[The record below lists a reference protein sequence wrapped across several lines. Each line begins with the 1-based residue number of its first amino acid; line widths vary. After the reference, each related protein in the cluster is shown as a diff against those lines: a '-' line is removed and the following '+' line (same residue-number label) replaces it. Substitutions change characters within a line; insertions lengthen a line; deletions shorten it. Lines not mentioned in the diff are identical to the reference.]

1 MAFGVGR
8 ALTTPLAVINF
19 ILYLI
24 AAILAGWA
32 LNKYID
38 DGSYGN
44 AATRWFLPIAL
55 IASVVGLASILAG
68 THHLRVYRTD
78 SLSAAHAAALIA
90 WLLTLLAMGLAA
102 KEIHIGGPRSRRL
115 KTLEAFL
122 IILSLFQLL
131 YLLSLHS
138 GLLGSNYGPTY
149 NNNAAG
155 TGTGVGPKAG
165 NYGTPAAA
173 AV

>member
-1 MAFGVGR
+1 VVKCCFGG
-8 ALTTPLAVINF
+8 
-19 ILYLI
+19 
-24 AAILAGWA
+24 G
-32 LNKYID
+32 
-38 DGSYGN
+38 G
-44 AATRWFLPIAL
+44 
-55 IASVVGLASILAG
+55 GL
-68 THHLRVYRTD
+68 V
-78 SLSAAHAAALIA
+78 
-90 WLLTLLAMGLAA
+90 LLQ
-102 KEIHIGGPRSRRL
+102 
-115 KTLEAFL
+115 KTLEALL

-149 NNNAAG
+149 NNAAGTG